1 MKRIIFAIVAVLMG
15 VTACSI
21 VEKREIITVAG
32 LPVAAQ
38 QVLQENF
45 PGQDAS
51 YVIKETEWLV
61 KVNYDVRLES
71 GAELDFDADGQ
82 WEKVD
87 CKLLPV
93 PEGILPVEIR
103 TQVAQAF
110 PGAFVTEIDK
120 DFWGYD
126 VELDNH
132 LDIKFNR
139 KFDMSLDD

>member
-1 MKRIIFAIVAVLMG
+1 MKRIIIAIVAVLIG
-15 VTACSI
+15 ATACSV
-21 VEKREIITVAG
+21 VEKREIITVAE

-38 QVLQENF
+38 QLLQENF
-45 PGQDAS
+45 TEQGAS
-51 YVIKETEWLV
+51 YVLKETEWLV
-61 KVNYDVRLES
+61 KVSYEVRLQN

-93 PEGILPVEIR
+93 PDGILPVEIL

-110 PGAFVTEIDK
+110 PGAYVTEIDR
-120 DFWGYD
+120 DFRGYD

>member
-1 MKRIIFAIVAVLMG
+1 MKRIIFAIVAVILG
-15 VTACSI
+15 VTACSV
-21 VEKREIITVAG
+21 VEKREIITVAE

-38 QVLQENF
+38 QLLQENF
-45 PGQDAS
+45 PEQGAS
-51 YVIKETEWLV
+51 YVLKETEWLV
-61 KVNYDVRLES
+61 KVSYEVRLQN

-93 PEGILPVEIR
+93 PDGILPAEIL

-110 PGAFVTEIDK
+110 PGAFVTEIDR
-120 DFWGYD
+120 DFRGYD

>member
-21 VEKREIITVAG
+21 VEKREIITVAD

-120 DFWGYD
+120 DFWGFD

>member
-15 VTACSI
+15 ATACSI
-21 VEKREIITVAG
+21 VEKREIITVAD

-38 QVLQENF
+38 QVLQGNF

-61 KVNYDVRLES
+61 KVSYDVRLES
-71 GAELDFDADGQ
+71 GAEIDFDADGQ

-87 CKLLPV
+87 CKLFPV
-93 PEGILPVEIR
+93 PEGILPAEILIQV
-103 TQVAQAF
+103 TQKF
-110 PGAFVTEIDK
+110 PGAYVTEIDK
-120 DFWGYD
+120 DFLGYD

-132 LDIKFNR
+132 LDIRFNR